1 MGELGLNKIFGALLA
16 IALVIMGLK
25 EVSSIVFGGGHHHH
39 KEYETL
45 NKWAESNFKGYRV
58 NIAEVGGTGP
68 EIEVIYDLGKLL
80 LGADLARGERSFK
93 AKCASCHTI
102 DQGGSNG
109 TGPNLYGVLGADKQG
124 IDGFGYSGAL
134 GNTEGDWS
142 WERMDAWLKKPSSY
156 ARGTSM
162 AFAGL
167 NRDDERANVLAY
179 LASYSPDA
187 PAQPEPL
194 PEVAAEGDAEEA
206 AGDLAETD
214 ETVIEGA
221 DPGAAETAE
230 DIAADA
236 EAAADQAIEEAAGEG
251 TNAIAEAAAEA
262 EETIAEAT
270 ETANDAAADA
280 TNVADT
286 VTEEA
291 ETAVEEAMSDTEDAV
306 TDAVTEAADI
316 VEDATTEE

>member
-16 IALVIMGLK
+16 VALVIMGLK

-45 NKWAESNFKGYRV
+45 NAWAESNFKGYRV
-58 NIAEVGGTGP
+58 NIAEVGGAGP
-68 EIEVIYDLGKLL
+68 IIEEIYDLGALL
-80 LGADLARGERSFK
+80 IGADLARGERSFK

-102 DQGGSNG
+102 EQGGANG
-109 TGPNLYGVLGADKQG
+109 TGPNLYATMGAAKQSHA
-124 IDGFGYSGAL
+124 GFNYSGAL
-134 GNTEGDWS
+134 ANTEGDWS
-142 WERMDAWLKKPSSY
+142 WERMDAWLENPSSY

-167 NRDDERANVLAY
+167 KRDDERASVLAY

-187 PAQPEPL
+187 PPPPEPL
-194 PEVAAEGDAEEA
+194 PEIVEDGDAEEA

-221 DPGAAETAE
+221 EPDAAETVE

-251 TNAIAEAAAEA
+251 TNVIAEAATEA

-270 ETANDAAADA
+270 ETANDAVEDATNAADA
-280 TNVADT
+280 
-286 VTEEA
+286 VTDEA
-291 ETAVEEAMSDTEDAV
+291 ETAVEEAMSDAEDAV
-306 TDAVTEAADI
+306 TDAVTEAADA